1 MITKIKVG
9 NLLIDNTVTSGYF
22 VKELLTMG
30 AGTKY
35 SVAELLSRHG
45 AKLGNAVYKNKSI
58 AITVLIVGDDADDML
73 DKRNVLLKELQLNN
87 YSDDDKIKVI
97 FYMAN
102 GGVISTYGIVKDIN
116 VDINNETVGAS
127 QINFM
132 IETEKPFFLS
142 ETIYQKTVIVTK
154 GGGCAVPMTIPLDMS
169 KGSTGYTNLI
179 GGGNA
184 FTYPVFR
191 FVGQLTNPVLT
202 HISSAKT
209 MSLTATTIGAG
220 TYIEFDTYNRT
231 VLDNTGANK
240 LDKMAG
246 DFLVI
251 QPDNNNF
258 SLATDNAGDTGYIL
272 VTYQDAYATI

>member
-1 MITKIKVG
+1 MV
-9 NLLIDNTVTSGYF
+9 
-22 VKELLTMG
+22 
-30 AGTKY
+30 
-35 SVAELLSRHG
+35 
-45 AKLGNAVYKNKSI
+45 
-58 AITVLIVGDDADDML
+58 
-73 DKRNVLLKELQLNN
+73 NN
-87 YSDDDKIKVI
+87 SMSTI
-97 FYMAN
+97 FTLMSPA
-102 GGVISTYGIVKDIN
+102 
-116 VDINNETVGAS
+116 NNETVGAS